1 MYFPVPLF
9 LASLF
14 SLFLGGMGKSFAT
27 SSPEESETAIR
38 TLRVSNHYP
47 FAIRE
52 SLHFQ
57 LEESLAAGSGSV
69 LAVSHSVT
77 GGTVEAHYLPVQ
89 ADRVSEEGRPR
100 AWIDVQLR
108 PGESRVYN
116 FQQIGGSPG
125 SEPKRGTIKASF
137 SNNLPQVLESAAGAM
152 TEWVD
157 FQVVR
162 VSPHDPSLPDSITE
176 RMRTGVPVAFELV
189 EERHGMVRTVL
200 VYRSEPTRAREDGI
214 EVRYHLYA
222 SGITDIE
229 VTVHPAAVDE
239 AQTSLVVAQRI
250 VPPATGV
257 GAVRQQGQVFELAAV
272 KASSG
277 PVNWLAWGS
286 PEKSGQ
292 QAILAGLDAE
302 TIQVEDRDG
311 EWFMATEIGIPV
323 SGASSSRLSY
333 RLLPTKDRA
342 LAEVDEAFIAF
353 VGHRQRVV
361 SGDEL
366 HVGFGLDA
374 VQFGVTVSV
383 AGDATDAFE
392 QDEIRR
398 NMRIAN
404 ALGIDWIRI
413 DGISAPNPA
422 QSYLGGPDGG
432 ATLAHLGFLTE
443 SARKVGLGL
452 LLRLALSPSDARL
465 VAERFGDAITF
476 YEIDNTHASIG
487 PNWPQISQE
496 ILAVQPQAIILLSRS
511 EPLSE
516 GVQAIGRQLKVRP
529 NEPVGTIKDASLS
542 VAGEALRQQKMALV
556 TDFTVGLDLRQTEES
571 QANQL
576 FTAYDALLAQ
586 RSLPFVFH
594 SSLISTPSGSSR
606 GNHLLRSDGTPT
618 RGASAFHEIIRRN
631 SSDTHRIKTLDIRM
645 PAVSIRPGASVVV
658 PVTFTNG
665 SSQVLEVKTRLHL
678 PEGLTGDTGERSIT
692 LRPRQSQTL
701 ERALIAAQ
709 ELSPGFYHLF
719 EEAHYSDTVRIGWTY
734 AASRGRPAIAMGNR
748 PGPVAY
754 VGQFASLDRID
765 LSNIRHVIFGRDA
778 SDLEVDWA
786 VRLGDSLR
794 RATGTDI
801 KQWSDER
808 VEGEQ
813 TSRSHVLIGNQKTNP
828 EIARLLNQLPLNPME
843 LPAGEG
849 VVMVIAHPTEAYRFL
864 LVVSGPDVAGIG
876 HAASDLMSRL
886 PAKNPTTTYQ

>member
-1 MYFPVPLF
+1 MYFPVPFF

-14 SLFLGGMGKSFAT
+14 LLFLGGTGSSFAT
-27 SSPEESETAIR
+27 SQSQESETAIR
-38 TLRVSNHYP
+38 ALRVSNHYP

-57 LEESLAAGSGSV
+57 MEESLAVGSGSV

-89 ADRVSEEGRPR
+89 ADRFSEEGRPR

-125 SEPKRGTIKASF
+125 PEPKRGAITASF
-137 SNNLPQVLESAAGAM
+137 SNNLPQVLESAAGAL
-152 TEWVD
+152 TEWID

-162 VSPHDPSLPDSITE
+162 VSPPDPSLPDSITE
-176 RMRTGVPVAFELV
+176 RMRTGVPVAFDLI

-200 VYRSEPTRAREDGI
+200 VYRSASTQGQQDAI

-229 VTVHPAAVDE
+229 VTVYPAAGDE

-257 GAVRQQGQVFELAAV
+257 GAVRQQGQVVELAAT
-272 KASSG
+272 KTSTG
-277 PVNWLAWGS
+277 PVNWLAWGN
-286 PEKSGQ
+286 PGKNGQ
-292 QAILAGLDAE
+292 QAILAALDAGL
-302 TIQVEDRDG
+302 IQVENRDE
-311 EWFMATEIGIPV
+311 EWFMVSKIDQPIG
-323 SGASSSRLSY
+323 GASPSRLSY
-333 RLLPTKDRA
+333 RLLPTKDRS

-353 VGHRQRVV
+353 VGHRQRVFAD
-361 SGDEL
+361 DEL

-374 VQFGVTVSV
+374 VQFGVTISV
-383 AGDATDAFE
+383 VGDATDAFQ

-398 NMRIAN
+398 NMLIAN

-413 DGISAPNPA
+413 DGIFAPNPTQNHLDSPA
-422 QSYLGGPDGG
+422 GES
-432 ATLAHLGFLTE
+432 TLAHLGFLTE
-443 SARKVGLGL
+443 SAREAGLGL

-465 VAERFGDAITF
+465 VAERFGDAIAF

-487 PNWPQISQE
+487 SNWEPISQA
-496 ILAVQPQAIILLSRS
+496 ILSVQPQAILLLSRP

-516 GVQAIGRQLKVRP
+516 GVQAIGRELKIRP
-529 NEPVGTIKDASLS
+529 NEPVGIIKDASLS
-542 VAGEALRQQKMALV
+542 LAGEALRRQKMALV
-556 TDFTVGLDLRQTEES
+556 TDFTVGIDLRQTEES

-576 FTAYDALLAQ
+576 FTAYEALLAQ

-594 SSLISTPSGSSR
+594 SSFISTPTGSSH
-606 GNHLLRSDGTPT
+606 GKHLLRSDGTPT
-618 RGASAFHEIIRRN
+618 RKAAAFHEIIRRN
-631 SSDTHRIKTLDIRM
+631 SNDNHRTKTLDIRM
-645 PAVSIRPGASVVV
+645 PVVSIRPGASIVV

-665 SSQVLEVKTRLHL
+665 SSRVLSLKTRLHL
-678 PEGLTGDTGERSIT
+678 PTGLTGDTGERTIT

-701 ERALIAAQ
+701 ERTLIAAP

-719 EEAHYSDTVRIGWTY
+719 EEAHYSDTVRIGWTF
-734 AASRGRPAIAMGNR
+734 AASRGRPAIAMGNQPSR
-748 PGPVAY
+748 VAY
-754 VGQFASLDRID
+754 VGPFASLDRID

-778 SDLEVDWA
+778 SELEVDWA
-786 VRLGDSLR
+786 VRLGHSLR
-794 RATGTDI
+794 RVTGTDI
-801 KQWSDER
+801 KQWSDEL
-808 VEGEQ
+808 VQGEQ

-849 VVMVIAHPTEAYRFL
+849 AVMVIAHPSEAYRFL
-864 LVVSGPDVAGIG
+864 LVVSGPDAAGIG
-876 HAASDLMSRL
+876 QAASDLMGRL
-886 PAKNPTTTYQ
+886 PAGNITTTYQ